1 MRDKD
6 HVSCLWPFSFFIF
19 LEMRFFSFSFFLLF
33 DSIRFDFQPRTKI
46 LFDING
52 ETNARKIHEI
62 FIPIIRFILH
72 VFCNWL

>member
-1 MRDKD
+1 MYR
-6 HVSCLWPFSFFIF
+6 VFGPFLFFF
-19 LEMRFFSFSFFLLF
+19 FGDEVFSFSIFLLF

-46 LFDING
+46 LFDG